1 MKILRKAHTLF
12 DTFVNSITKKDSH
25 SILFYP
31 HQNCLADNY
40 DIFNGDSSNTLCLLK
55 SIISDIQFDG
65 YRLYVVYYHKDKLQS
80 YIEYSKSI
88 QNKEILFIYEKDY
101 STFKKAFI
109 KCPTVFTDCDY
120 ITFPYRVHSQTII
133 CLNYYAGPFKKEF
146 HRWTNHGG
154 FKRYLKEQK
163 KKFREYDYHLSIS
176 DIFSKLIAVDIGHY
190 YPHLLSLG
198 FPRND
203 VLLNKHTNLRNEIEK
218 QIGFK
223 INHLITYVPTH
234 RDYENPG
241 REFYSPDQVKTRSIW
256 GNVSND
262 ELNALENFLE
272 ESGTVIIAKA
282 HAIQAAQ
289 VSNVKKENSKC
300 ILFFDDLIKKINTSL
315 YPILSISDAI
325 ISDYTSTAY
334 DFLYTGR
341 PIIYYF
347 FDIDAYRAAR
357 GFFIEPIESIC
368 AGHLTYNINEL
379 IEAIKD
385 VINGNDPYKAKR
397 EVLQQIFAPHI
408 DNHSTERIKN
418 FFFGPKKKDKFP

>member
-198 FPRND
+198 FPRD
-203 VLLNKHTNLRNEIEK
+203 
-218 QIGFK
+218 
-223 INHLITYVPTH
+223 
-234 RDYENPG
+234 
-241 REFYSPDQVKTRSIW
+241 
-256 GNVSND
+256 
-262 ELNALENFLE
+262 
-272 ESGTVIIAKA
+272 
-282 HAIQAAQ
+282 
-289 VSNVKKENSKC
+289 
-300 ILFFDDLIKKINTSL
+300 
-315 YPILSISDAI
+315 
-325 ISDYTSTAY
+325 
-334 DFLYTGR
+334 
-341 PIIYYF
+341 
-347 FDIDAYRAAR
+347 
-357 GFFIEPIESIC
+357 
-368 AGHLTYNINEL
+368 
-379 IEAIKD
+379 
-385 VINGNDPYKAKR
+385 
-397 EVLQQIFAPHI
+397 
-408 DNHSTERIKN
+408 
-418 FFFGPKKKDKFP
+418 